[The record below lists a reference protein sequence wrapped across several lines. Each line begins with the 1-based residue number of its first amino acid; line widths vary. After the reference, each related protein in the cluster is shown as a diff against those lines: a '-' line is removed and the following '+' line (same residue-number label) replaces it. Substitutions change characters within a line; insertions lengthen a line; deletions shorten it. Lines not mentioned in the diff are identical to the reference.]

1 MFFIVLTSFF
11 RASMLCMDM
20 RTLADYFSSFGNP
33 IAGLEMHKLA
43 YLAQAHHLVVHG
55 EPLFEDDMVAGPQ
68 GPIIPKLYELHR
80 EQAYFDPVQQPP
92 RVSDDQDDSISQIW
106 AHYGGLGDLQL
117 LDMINEDYPL
127 VQARQKDP
135 GTPIDLRELQA
146 CYALHWTN

>member
-1 MFFIVLTSFF
+1 MK
-11 RASMLCMDM
+11 
-20 RTLADYFSSFGNP
+20 TLADAFSSYGSP

-43 YLAQAHHLVVHG
+43 YLAQAYHLVVYD

-68 GPIIPKLYELHR
+68 GPIIAELYELHR
-80 EQAYFDPVQQPP
+80 EKPYFEPVEVSPQL
-92 RVSDDQDDSISQIW
+92 SDDQADSISQVW
-106 AHYGGLGDLQL
+106 KAYGGLGDLQL
-117 LDMINEDYPL
+117 LDTINEDYPL